1 MAASPSLDDTRNL
14 IAGNLIAGTYG
25 VDVARP
31 LAGAGGGLPA
41 FAVTD
46 RLAGRS
52 GLMAV
57 QSTPGAPPR
66 AMALNALAGWSEDGL
81 LAPLA
86 HGPGQGARGEAAWF
100 VVSAAPPGP
109 SLAAA
114 LRPWSEPELLEFV
127 LRPAAAVLAALDLH
141 RVTHRAIRIDN
152 IFRNGTAA
160 PVVLGTAWSA
170 PPALHQPAL
179 FEPPYSAMCLPSGRG
194 DGTIADDV
202 YALGVTLVVLALG
215 RLPLEG
221 LDPVAIL
228 RRKLSLGSYAA
239 LVGDERLPP
248 AIGDLV
254 RGMLAEDPEHRPP
267 PMLLAD
273 PAAARARRV
282 AARPPRRGQ
291 RPLELSGERVWDV
304 RTLAH
309 AVATDPDEGG
319 RLLRSGTM
327 DRWLRRNLGDPTMA
341 ARLEEVT
348 RLHDADGLADSAR
361 ADALMTMRA
370 VAILDP
376 LAPLCWR
383 GVALWPDGLGP
394 ALASAHA
401 MGGDAGDLLTERLG
415 NMVACEAA
423 GHWAM
428 MRPERCDAIAVRLL
442 ARQRRV
448 MVHLR
453 GWGGGLARLRY
464 ALNPLLACASPIVAG
479 RMVAR
484 LHDLLAALEA
494 AAARPELRRGQP
506 VDREIAAFVAARNDQ
521 RFEAELVGMAD
532 NTAPEQA
539 VLMQLRMLAGLQRRV
554 DGRAV
559 PGLAGWLAEQAAP
572 TLAAWRN
579 RPRREALERAVGEV
593 ARSGQLSPM
602 AGLLDNG
609 AARAADTR
617 GFKAAGEA
625 VQRIDAEIAALAAA
639 APARAEAARQ
649 IGHEVA
655 LGIAMMA
662 VTVAVV
668 AAVLA

>member
-1 MAASPSLDDTRNL
+1 MAAIPSADD
-14 IAGNLIAGTYG
+14 AHNLIAGTYG

-31 LAGAGGGLPA
+31 LPGAGGGLPA

-46 RLAGRS
+46 RVAGRS

-57 QSTPGAPPR
+57 QSAPGAPPR
-66 AMALNALAGWSEDGL
+66 AMVLNALAGWSEDGL
-81 LAPLA
+81 LVPLA
-86 HGPGQGARGEAAWF
+86 HGPGQGAHGEPAWF
-100 VVSAAPPGP
+100 VVSAAPPSP
-109 SLAAA
+109 SLATT

-127 LRPAAAVLAALDLH
+127 LHPAAAVLAALDRQ
-141 RVTHRAIRIDN
+141 RVTHRAIRLDN
-152 IFRNGTAA
+152 IFRAGMAA
-160 PVVLGTAWSA
+160 PVVLGAAWSA
-170 PPALHQPAL
+170 PPAQHQPAL
-179 FEPPYSAMCLPSGRG
+179 FEPPYSAMCLPGGRG

-202 YALGVTLVVLALG
+202 YALGVTLVALALG

-221 LDPVAIL
+221 LDTVAIL
-228 RRKLSLGSYAA
+228 RRKLALGSYAA
-239 LVGDERLPP
+239 LVGNERLPP

-254 RGMLAEDPEHRPP
+254 RGMLAEDPDHRPP

-291 RPLELSGERVWDV
+291 RPLELSGGRVWDV

-319 RLLRSGTM
+319 RVLRNGTV
-327 DRWLRRNLGDPTMA
+327 DRWLRRNLGDPTLA

-348 RLHDADGLADSAR
+348 RLHDIDGIADAAHADG
-361 ADALMTMRA
+361 LMTMRA

-394 ALASAHA
+394 ALASAQA
-401 MGGDAGDLLTERLG
+401 MGGEAGDLLAERLG
-415 NMVACEAA
+415 DMVASEAA

-428 MRPERCDAIAVRLL
+428 MRPERCDAVALHL
-442 ARQRRV
+442 AARQRRV

-484 LHDLLAALEA
+484 LADLLAALEA

-532 NTAPEQA
+532 TAAPEQA

-554 DGRAV
+554 DGRAL

-572 TLAAWRN
+572 TLAGWRN

-593 ARSGQLSPM
+593 ARSGQLAPM
-602 AGLLDNG
+602 VGLLDNV

-617 GFKAAGEA
+617 GFHAAGEA
-625 VQRIDAEIAALAAA
+625 VQRIDAEIAALAAG
-639 APARAEAARQ
+639 APGRAEAARR

-668 AAVLA
+668 AAVLS

>member
-1 MAASPSLDDTRNL
+1 MAAISSPDD
-14 IAGNLIAGTYG
+14 AQNLIAGTYG

-31 LAGAGGGLPA
+31 LPGAGGGLAA

-46 RLAGRS
+46 RSAGRS

-57 QSTPGAPPR
+57 QSAPGAPPR
-66 AMALNALAGWSEDGL
+66 AMALNALAGWTDDGL
-81 LAPLA
+81 LVPLA
-86 HGPGQGARGEAAWF
+86 HGPGHGARGEAAWF

-127 LRPAAAVLAALDLH
+127 LRPAAAVLVALDRQ

-152 IFRNGTAA
+152 IFRAGMAA

-170 PPALHQPAL
+170 PPAQYQPAL

-228 RRKLSLGSYAA
+228 RRKLALGSYVA

-254 RGMLAEDPEHRPP
+254 RGMLAEDPDHRPP
-267 PMLLAD
+267 PVLLAD

-291 RPLELSGERVWDV
+291 RPLELSGDRVWDV

-319 RLLRSGTM
+319 RLLRSGTV
-327 DRWLRRNLGDPTMA
+327 DRWLRRNLGDPIMA
-341 ARLEEVT
+341 TRLEEVT
-348 RLHDADGLADSAR
+348 RLHDIDGLADTVR
-361 ADALMTMRA
+361 ADGLMAMRA
-370 VAILDP
+370 VAVLDP

-394 ALASAHA
+394 ALVSADA
-401 MGGDAGDLLTERLG
+401 MGGGAGDLLAERLG
-415 NMVACEAA
+415 DMVASEAA
-423 GHWAM
+423 GHWAA
-428 MRPERCDAIAVRLL
+428 MRPERSDPVALRLA

-464 ALNPLLACASPIVAG
+464 ALNPLLACGSPIVAG
-479 RMVAR
+479 RTVAR
-484 LHDLLAALEA
+484 LQDLLAALEA
-494 AAARPELRRGQP
+494 AATRPELRRGQP
-506 VDREIAAFVAARNDQ
+506 VDREIAAFIAARNDQ

-532 NTAPEQA
+532 AASPEQA
-539 VLMQLRMLAGLQRRV
+539 VLMQLRILAGLQRRV
-554 DGRAV
+554 DGRPL

-572 TLAAWRN
+572 SLAGWRN
-579 RPRREALERAVGEV
+579 RPRREALERALGEV
-593 ARSGQLSPM
+593 ARSGQLTPM
-602 AGLLDNG
+602 VGLLDNA

-617 GFKAAGEA
+617 GFHAAGAA
-625 VQRIDAEIAALAAA
+625 VQRIDAELTALAGG
-639 APARAEAARQ
+639 APVRAEAARR
-649 IGHEVA
+649 IGHEAA